1 MKLRYLFISQ
11 RLPSIFR
18 YVSLICIVTYIT
30 VVSVLLLF
38 FLFVIVIGSIRFFC
52 FINHSMSGITLNY

>member
-18 YVSLICIVTYIT
+18 YVSLIFIVTYIT

-38 FLFVIVIGSIRFFC
+38 SFC
-52 FINHSMSGITLNY
+52 DCRWVN

>member
-11 RLPSIFR
+11 RLPFR

-30 VVSVLLLF
+30 VVRVLLLF
-38 FLFVIVIGSIRFFC
+38 FLFVIVVESIRFCC
-52 FINHSMSGITLNY
+52 FINHSMSEMTLNY

>member
-11 RLPSIFR
+11 RLLSIFR

-30 VVSVLLLF
+30 VASVLLLF
-38 FLFVIVIGSIRFFC
+38 VLFVIVVGSIRFCC
-52 FINHSMSGITLNY
+52 FINHSMSEITLNY